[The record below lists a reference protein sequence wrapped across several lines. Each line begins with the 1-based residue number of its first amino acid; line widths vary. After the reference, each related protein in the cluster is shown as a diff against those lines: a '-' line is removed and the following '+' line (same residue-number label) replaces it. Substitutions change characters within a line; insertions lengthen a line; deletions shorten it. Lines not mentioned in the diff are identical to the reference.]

1 MAAAYVLAIGKKAA
15 ASWESAV
22 FHHHIGWS
30 EGASFAI
37 ILTLASYLLFHSKL
51 ITYNII
57 YVI

>member
-22 FHHHIGWS
+22 FHHIGWS

-37 ILTLASYLLFHSKL
+37 ILTLASYLLFPSKL